1 MKTLKVRLTL
11 TEEALGM
18 MPTSK
23 EVHEE
28 FIASKAPDAPSIE
41 EEVEAVGV
49 EEVVEKQKTVFP
61 RMADG
66 TPFFWDYQ
74 MRGMIKDSL
83 GMLKRA
89 TGTIASKMTA
99 YKKIVDGLIFVQE
112 RKIPIHLGGE
122 MGDCQ
127 RPLRASGPSGER
139 TALAHSETIP
149 EGSWCEFTFELWK
162 DDLDDAIRE
171 CLDYGRRRG
180 LAQWRNS
187 GKGTFEWDELDD
199 DGNIIGG
206 NHTEEGRKAAAAM
219 KAKKAEK
226 AKKEAEKKAAKSA

>member
-61 RMADG
+61 RMDDG
-66 TPFFWDYQ
+66 TLFFWDYQ
-74 MRGMIKDSL
+74 LRGMVKDAI
-83 GMLKRA
+83 GMLRRVTNTA
-89 TGTIASKMTA
+89 CSKVTS
-99 YKKIVDGLIFVQE
+99 YKKAVDGLIFVKE
-112 RKIPIHLGGE
+112 RRIPIHLGGDI
-122 MGDCQ
+122 GDCQ
-127 RPLRASGPSGER
+127 RPLRASGPQGDR
-139 TALAHSETIP
+139 VALANSETVP
-149 EGSWCEFTFELWK
+149 AGSWIEFTFEILQDSLEK
-162 DDLDDAIRE
+162 AVRE
-171 CLDYGRRRG
+171 CLDYGLRRG

-187 GKGTFEWDELDD
+187 GKGRYYWEELDD
-199 DGNIIGG
+199 AGNVIGG
-206 NHTEEGRKAAAAM
+206 NKDEYQG
-219 KAKKAEK
+219 
-226 AKKEAEKKAAKSA
+226 

>member
-1 MKTLKVRLTL
+1 MKTMKVRLIL

-18 MPTSK
+18 TPVDKDIHRT
-23 EVHEE
+23 

-66 TPFFWDYQ
+66 TLFFWDYQ

-83 GMLKRA
+83 GLLKRA
-89 TGTIASKMTA
+89 TGTLASKITA

-112 RKIPIHLGGE
+112 RKIPIHVEGE
-122 MGDCQ
+122 INDCQ
-127 RPLRASGPSGER
+127 RPLRSSGASGEHV
-139 TALAHSETIP
+139 ALANSETVP
-149 EGSWCEFTFELWK
+149 AGSWIEFTFELWR
-162 DDLDDAIRE
+162 DDLDDVIRE

-206 NHTEEGRKAAAAM
+206 NHTEEGRKADAAR
-219 KAKKAEK
+219 KAKK
-226 AKKEAEKKAAKSA
+226 AKKEADKASKSA

>member
-41 EEVEAVGV
+41 EEVEAIGV

-61 RMADG
+61 RMDDG

-74 MRGMIKDSL
+74 MRGMIKDAL

-112 RKIPIHLGGE
+112 RKIPIHMGGE
-122 MGDCQ
+122 SGDCQ

-139 TALAHSETIP
+139 VALAHSETIP
-149 EGSWCEFTFELWK
+149 AGSWIEFTFELWK

-206 NHTEEGRKAAAAM
+206 NHTEEGRKAATAM
-219 KAKKAEK
+219 KAKK
-226 AKKEAEKKAAKSA
+226 AKKEAEKKTAKSA

>member
-41 EEVEAVGV
+41 EEVEAIGV

-61 RMADG
+61 RMDDG

-74 MRGMIKDSL
+74 MRGMIKDAL

-112 RKIPIHLGGE
+112 RKIPIHMGGE
-122 MGDCQ
+122 SGDCQ

-139 TALAHSETIP
+139 VALAHSETIP
-149 EGSWCEFTFELWK
+149 AGSWIEFTFELWK

-219 KAKKAEK
+219 KAKKA
-226 AKKEAEKKAAKSA
+226 KKEAEKKTAKSA